1 MVFIRCPL
9 CRKSDVTLNNI
20 FTENDMCPVCFE
32 DTCCVLTCNHHLCYK
47 CFSNI
52 STCHENSLPVQNTEI
67 LIVDN
72 NIININRV
80 NNNIININRV
90 NDIIENIISSE
101 NIISENI
108 IYSTEG
114 FINALNN

>member
-9 CRKSDVTLNNI
+9 CRKSDVTLNNN

-47 CFSNI
+47 CFSNMI
-52 STCHENSLPVQNTEI
+52 YTCHENLLPVQNTEI
-67 LIVDN
+67 PIVDN

-80 NNNIININRV
+80 NNIIN
-90 NDIIENIISSE
+90 ENINE
-101 NIISENI
+101 NIISEN
-108 IYSTEG
+108 YVHSTET
-114 FINALNN
+114 FNVINN